1 MKYITGNWKSNKT
14 TVEGLRWL
22 EQFAGIWHP
31 VKDLSVVIA
40 PPMVSIE
47 SLAAEAKRLRLEHF
61 SFAAQDLSPFPR
73 GSYTG
78 AVAADLLKGVV
89 QYAIVGHNERRRYF
103 QESVQ
108 DALNKAAEAVDAGI
122 VPLVCV
128 ADVAEVSRLSSLAD
142 LNGRVMLAYT
152 PTDPAVSG
160 IPESA
165 EKIIAMV
172 TRMKRAV
179 PGATIL
185 YGGAVTAKNAAE
197 LLAVEG
203 VGGLFVGKASL
214 DPASFA
220 EVCAAVA

>member
-14 TVEGLRWL
+14 TAEGLRWL

-31 VKDLSVVIA
+31 GKDLSVVIA

-47 SLAAEAKRLRLEHF
+47 SLAAEAKHLRLEHF
-61 SFAAQDLSPFPR
+61 FFAAQDLSPFPR

-103 QESVQ
+103 QENVQ

-165 EKIIAMV
+165 EKITGMV

-179 PGATIL
+179 PGAIIL
-185 YGGAVTAKNAAE
+185 YGGAVTGKNAAA

-203 VGGLFVGKASL
+203 VDGLFVGKASL
-214 DPASFA
+214 DPANFA
-220 EVCAAVA
+220 AVCAAAA